1 VKLPSSSSTLPQS
14 ALYSPEVLQ
23 TISLQRFEGHAH
35 DIGVHEID
43 DQELGTWSV
52 VASASFSSL
61 VAVWLASFFDL
72 KSCLCGKPIT
82 K

>member
-1 VKLPSSSSTLPQS
+1 
-14 ALYSPEVLQ
+14 
-23 TISLQRFEGHAH
+23 
-35 DIGVHEID
+35 VHEID

-72 KSCLCGKPIT
+72 KLCLCGKPIT
-82 K
+82 KQAKLKMFKCTHHSQLKVLPFV